1 MFFSVK
7 IASSF
12 KAPRSVPGT
21 ILKRHLPVFQRLGHC
36 LDCYSIFMYIFLKN
50 SVAVKTVTKSPKK
63 TSSTISAQHLITTR
77 PDKARLWLSNKHQ
90 TVFCIFWWAPCP
102 VHEGIGE
109 NSSCRLPVPE
119 AVTVQTGYCPV
130 VRIAWRHERLV
141 FPSNCAS
148 GQGERA
154 SAKYWTHTVLQL

>member
-1 MFFSVK
+1 MISIWQKPGHQSTLSWHPGMSICFSL
-7 IASSF
+7 S
-12 KAPRSVPGT
+12 R
-21 ILKRHLPVFQRLGHC
+21 LRLRLRLPEAFRGQSWKDTC
-36 LDCYSIFMYIFLKN
+36 LYFSDL
-50 SVAVKTVTKSPKK
+50 VTVLTVTVYLCIFFEKFCCSQDGDQVAEK

-119 AVTVQTGYCPV
+119 AVTV
-130 VRIAWRHERLV
+130 
-141 FPSNCAS
+141 
-148 GQGERA
+148 
-154 SAKYWTHTVLQL
+154 